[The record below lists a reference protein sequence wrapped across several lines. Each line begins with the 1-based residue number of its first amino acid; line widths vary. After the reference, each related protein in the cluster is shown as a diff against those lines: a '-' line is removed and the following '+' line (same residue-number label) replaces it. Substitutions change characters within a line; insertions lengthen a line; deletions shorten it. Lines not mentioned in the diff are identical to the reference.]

1 MTFIALLN
9 ATAEKRFYNN
19 KKQTNTMNKLFKFLA
34 ALFAATS
41 IAFAGLGVSG
51 FVDASWGDD
60 DSAIDIDEVE
70 LRLTLDSEGT
80 VSGAADVS
88 YTVADGAD
96 DVDLEQVYLTYDL
109 GDGASLTI
117 GQFESTLGFDAYDA
131 DGLIANSGGLDLGLG
146 YDQGIR
152 YTSGALNLSLVE
164 ESGAIDGDAY
174 SIEASYGLNLGEGLN
189 AFVGFRTDEA
199 AGSDLTNAYVTYE
212 SGALTLIAEMYE
224 GEGSDE
230 GTQIAAVY
238 SYSDSSAITLRAAE
252 DDGVDSTTIAHATQ
266 LADDLALIIDV
277 TDTDGSGTDTV
288 VELLYTF

>member
-1 MTFIALLN
+1 MLRQRIGFII
-9 ATAEKRFYNN
+9 T

-34 ALFAATS
+34 ALFAASS

-60 DSAIDIDEVE
+60 DSEIAIDEVE

-88 YTVADGAD
+88 YTPANGTGGDT
-96 DVDLEQVYLTYDL
+96 VDLEQVYLTYDL
-109 GDGASLTI
+109 GNGASLKI
-117 GQFESTLGFDAYDA
+117 GQFESSLGFDAFDA
-131 DGLIANSGGLDLGLG
+131 DGLIANSAMLDFGLANNG

-152 YTSGALNLSLVE
+152 YSSGALNVSLVE
-164 ESGAIDGDAY
+164 EGGEVSGDAY
-174 SIEASYGLNLGEGLN
+174 SLEVSYGLNLGEGLN
-189 AFVGFRTDEA
+189 AFVGMRTDDA
-199 AGSDLTNAYVTYE
+199 SGNDLTNAYVTYE
-212 SGALTLIAEMYE
+212 TGALTLIAETYE
-224 GEGSDE
+224 GEGANE

-238 SYSDSSAITLRAAE
+238 SYSDSSAITLRSAE
-252 DDGVDSTTIAHATQ
+252 EDGVDSTTIAHATQ

-277 TDTDGSGTDTV
+277 TDVDGADSNTV

>member
-1 MTFIALLN
+1 
-9 ATAEKRFYNN
+9 
-19 KKQTNTMNKLFKFLA
+19 MNKLFKFLA

-88 YTVADGAD
+88 YKPINND
-96 DVDLEQVYLTYDL
+96 DTGDTVDLEQIYLTYDL
-109 GDGASLTI
+109 GNGSSLKI

-131 DGLIANSGGLDLGLG
+131 DGLIANSAGLNLGIG

-152 YTSGALNLSLVE
+152 FTSGALNLSLVE
-164 ESGAIDGDAY
+164 ETGAVSSDAY
-174 SIEASYGLNLGEGLN
+174 SIEASYGLNLSEGLN

-199 AGSDLTNAYVTYE
+199 SGNDLTNAYVTYE

-224 GEGSDE
+224 GEGDDE

-238 SYSDSSAITLRAAE
+238 SYSDTSAITLRAAE

-277 TDTDGSGTDTV
+277 TDTDDTATTPGGINTV

>member
-1 MTFIALLN
+1 MLRQRIGFII
-9 ATAEKRFYNN
+9 T

-34 ALFAATS
+34 ALFAASS

-60 DSAIDIDEVE
+60 DSSIDIDEVE

-80 VSGAADVS
+80 VSGAADLS
-88 YTVADGAD
+88 YTPNATDEI
-96 DVDLEQVYLTYDL
+96 DLEQVYLTYDL
-109 GDGASLTI
+109 GNGAALTI

-131 DGLIANSGGLDLGLG
+131 DGLIANSGGLDLSLG

-152 YTSGALNLSLVE
+152 YSSGALNISLVE
-164 ESGAIDGDAY
+164 EGGEVSGDAY
-174 SIEASYGLNLGEGLN
+174 SLEASYGLNLGEGLN
-189 AFVGFRTDEA
+189 AFVGLRTDDA
-199 AGSDLTNAYVTYE
+199 SGNDLTNAYVTYE
-212 SGALTLIAEMYE
+212 TGALTLIAEMYE
-224 GEGSDE
+224 GEGADE

-238 SYSDSSAITLRAAE
+238 SYSDSSAITLRSAE

-277 TDTDGSGTDTV
+277 TDTDGADSTTV

>member
-1 MTFIALLN
+1 
-9 ATAEKRFYNN
+9 
-19 KKQTNTMNKLFKFLA
+19 MNKLFKFLA

-60 DSAIDIDEVE
+60 DSEINIDEVE

-88 YTVADGAD
+88 YAPANGNTGDT
-96 DVDLEQVYLTYDL
+96 VDLEQVYLTYDL
-109 GDGASLTI
+109 GNGSSLKI

-152 YTSGALNLSLVE
+152 FTSGALNLSLVE
-164 ESGAIDGDAY
+164 EGGAVSSDAY

-189 AFVGFRTDEA
+189 AFVGFRTDELS
-199 AGSDLTNAYVTYE
+199 GNDLTNAYITYE
-212 SGALTLIAEMYE
+212 TGALKLIAEMYE
-224 GEGSDE
+224 GEGADE

-238 SYSDSSAITLRAAE
+238 SYSDTSAITLRAAE

-266 LADDLALIIDV
+266 LADDLALIVDV
-277 TDTDGSGTDTV
+277 TDTDGEGTDTV

>member
-1 MTFIALLN
+1 
-9 ATAEKRFYNN
+9 
-19 KKQTNTMNKLFKFLA
+19 MNKLFKFLA
-34 ALFAATS
+34 ALFAASS

-51 FVDASWGDD
+51 FVDASWGDN
-60 DSAIDIDEVE
+60 DSQIDIDEVE

-88 YTVADGAD
+88 YTPVNNAADA
-96 DVDLEQVYLTYDL
+96 VDLEQVYLTYDL
-109 GDGASLTI
+109 GNGASLTI

-131 DGLIANSGGLDLGLG
+131 DGLIANGAGLDLGLG

-152 YTSGALNLSLVE
+152 YSSGALNLTLAE
-164 ESGAIDGDAY
+164 EGATGVDSDSYA
-174 SIEASYGLNLGEGLN
+174 IEASYGLNLSEGLN
-189 AFVGFRTDEA
+189 AFVGFRTNEA
-199 AGSDLTNAYVTYE
+199 SGDDLTNAYVTYE

-224 GEGSDE
+224 GEGADE

-277 TDTDGSGTDTV
+277 TDTDGVGADTV
-288 VELLYTF
+288 IELLYTF

>member
-1 MTFIALLN
+1 
-9 ATAEKRFYNN
+9 
-19 KKQTNTMNKLFKFLA
+19 MNKLFKFLA

-70 LRLTLDSEGT
+70 LRMSLDTEGT
-80 VSGAADVS
+80 VGGVLELSYTPGAATSQDIDVS
-88 YTVADGAD
+88 DAQDGSTNVAAGLDAAD
-96 DVDLEQVYLTYDL
+96 EDLDLEQVYLTYDL
-109 GDGASLTI
+109 GNGSSLKI

-152 YTSGALNLSLVE
+152 FTSGALNLSLVE
-164 ESGAIDGDAY
+164 EGGAVSSDAY

-189 AFVGFRTDEA
+189 AFVGFRTDELS
-199 AGSDLTNAYVTYE
+199 GNDLTNAYITYE
-212 SGALTLIAEMYE
+212 TGALTLIAEMYE
-224 GEGSDE
+224 GEGADE

-238 SYSDSSAITLRAAE
+238 SYSDTSAITLRAAE

-266 LADDLALIIDV
+266 LADDLALIVDV
-277 TDTDGSGTDTV
+277 TDTDGEGTDTV